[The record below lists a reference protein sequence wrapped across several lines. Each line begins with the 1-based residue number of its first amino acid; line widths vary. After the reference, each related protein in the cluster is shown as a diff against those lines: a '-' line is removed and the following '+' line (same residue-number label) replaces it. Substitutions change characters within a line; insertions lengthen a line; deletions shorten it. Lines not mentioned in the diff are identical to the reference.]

1 MQAGDDSTARLTRD
15 PVCGR
20 ELTLAQTLLVSE
32 HDGELHPFCSE
43 RCRMRFALH
52 PERFASAAAS
62 ARRAE

>member
-1 MQAGDDSTARLTRD
+1 MQATDDSIQHQTRD

-20 ELTLAQTLLVSE
+20 EITVAQALLVAE

-52 PERFASAAAS
+52 PEQYAGAAAV
-62 ARRAE
+62 RRG